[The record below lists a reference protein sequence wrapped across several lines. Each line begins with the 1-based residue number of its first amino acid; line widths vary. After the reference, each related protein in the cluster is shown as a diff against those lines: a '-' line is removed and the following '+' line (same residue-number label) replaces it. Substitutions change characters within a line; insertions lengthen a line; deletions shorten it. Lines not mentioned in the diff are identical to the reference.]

1 MTRVTAVPAAEAGF
15 RPILALRA
23 GHGRVLPL
31 LTAALALAIF
41 LFDTFS
47 PMKIAVAVLYAIVI
61 LMSVGFLDRRGVL
74 LAALGCGGLTVVGFL
89 VGLRH
94 TGFEAHLLRGIVSL
108 SSITIAT
115 LLAQRSQAA
124 TAVLRDSE
132 RRWRGIFQS
141 VGVAI
146 WEEDFARVHSLFEE
160 LARQGVAD
168 LRRRLEDDHRLVE
181 RCIALV
187 RTVDANDAAI
197 RLVGA
202 ADAAQAIA
210 ARQRIFL
217 PETVRTWRDLLIA
230 LAEGRPS
237 FTGEAVLQTLG
248 GERRSI
254 LLTATFPAD
263 GVRSAG
269 LLSAVDIT
277 ERTLAER
284 ALAEARAELAH
295 VSRIATLGEL
305 TTSIAHE
312 VKQPLAAIMTDAQ
325 ACLRWLDRPVPALD
339 EARACAGRIAGQ
351 ANRAD
356 YVVQRLRDLTRK
368 AEPERAPVDLEAVI
382 GEVVELMR
390 REIAD
395 HGVALHVRQGPG
407 LPPVLADRIQLQQVL
422 INLVINAV
430 QAMEASPR
438 RELMIETGAGPA
450 GEGLILVADSGIGL
464 GPEEMARLFT
474 PFRTTKPGGMGLGLS
489 ICRSIVEAHGGRI
502 RASRNADAGL
512 TFHVA
517 LPAAG
522 GAA

>member
-1 MTRVTAVPAAEAGF
+1 MPMTATAASGLRPGAALQAWV
-15 RPILALRA
+15 
-23 GHGRVLPL
+23 GHGRLLPL

-74 LAALGCGGLTVVGFL
+74 LVALGCGGLTVVGFL

-94 TGFEAHLLRGIVSL
+94 TGFEPHLLRGIVSL
-108 SSITIAT
+108 SAIAIAT
-115 LLAQRSQAA
+115 VLAQRSQAA
-124 TAVLRDSE
+124 TSVLRDSE

-146 WEEDFARVHSLFEE
+146 WEEDFTRVQSLFEE
-160 LARQGVAD
+160 LARQGAV
-168 LRRRLEDDHRLVE
+168 RRRLEDDHSLVE
-181 RCIALV
+181 RCIALM
-187 RTVDANDAAI
+187 RTVDANDAAV

-202 ADAAQAIA
+202 ADAAEAIA
-210 ARQRIFL
+210 GRPRIFL

-237 FTGEAVLQTLG
+237 FAGETVLQTIG
-248 GERRSI
+248 GERRSV
-254 LLTATFPAD
+254 LLTATFPAG
-263 GVRSAG
+263 GVRSTG
-269 LLSAVDIT
+269 LISAVDIT
-277 ERTLAER
+277 ERQ

-295 VSRIATLGEL
+295 VSRVVTLGEL
-305 TTSIAHE
+305 TASIAHE
-312 VKQPLAAIMTDAQ
+312 VKQPLAAIVTDAQ

-356 YVVQRLRDLTRK
+356 HVVQRLRDLTRK
-368 AEPERAPVDLEAVI
+368 AEPERLAVDANAVVDD
-382 GEVVELMR
+382 VVELMR

-395 HGVALHVRQGPG
+395 HGVALRTRLAPG
-407 LPPVLADRIQLQQVL
+407 LPPVAGDRIQLQQVL
-422 INLVINAV
+422 INLLVNAI
-430 QAMEASPR
+430 QAMAAAPR
-438 RELMIETGAGPA
+438 RELTIETSRGPA
-450 GEGLILVADSGIGL
+450 GEVVVEVEDSGIGL
-464 GPEEMARLFT
+464 TPEEMSRLFT

-512 TFHVA
+512 TLHIA
-517 LPAAG
+517 LPADRGRA
-522 GAA
+522 

>member
-1 MTRVTAVPAAEAGF
+1 MPMTATAASGAQPGT
-15 RPILALRA
+15 ALQA
-23 GHGRVLPL
+23 WVGHGRLLPL

-74 LAALGCGGLTVVGFL
+74 LVALGCGGLTVVGFL
-89 VGLRH
+89 VGLRQ

-108 SSITIAT
+108 SAIGIAT
-115 LLAQRSQAA
+115 VLAQRSQAA
-124 TAVLRDSE
+124 TSVLRDSE

-146 WEEDFARVHSLFEE
+146 WEEDVSRVQSLFAD
-160 LARQGVAD
+160 LGRQGA
-168 LRRRLEDDHRLVE
+168 LRRRLEEDHRLVE
-181 RCIALV
+181 RCIALM
-187 RTVDANDAAI
+187 RTVDANDAAA

-202 ADAAQAIA
+202 ADTAEAIA
-210 ARQRIFL
+210 ERPRIFL
-217 PETVRTWRDLLIA
+217 PETVHTWRDLLIA

-237 FTGEAVLQTLG
+237 FTGETVLQTIG
-248 GERRSI
+248 GERRSV

-263 GVRSAG
+263 GVRSTG
-269 LLSAVDIT
+269 LISAVDIT
-277 ERTLAER
+277 ERQ

-295 VSRIATLGEL
+295 VSRIVTLGEL

-325 ACLRWLDRPVPALD
+325 ACQRWLDRPVPALD

-351 ANRAD
+351 AKRAD
-356 YVVQRLRDLTRK
+356 HVVQRLRDLTRK
-368 AEPERAPVDLEAVI
+368 AEPERAAVDANAVVDD
-382 GEVVELMR
+382 VVELMR

-395 HGVALHVRQGPG
+395 HGVALQTRLAPG
-407 LPPVLADRIQLQQVL
+407 LPPVAGDRIQLQQVL
-422 INLVINAV
+422 INLVVNAV
-430 QAMEASPR
+430 QAMAAVPR
-438 RELMIETGAGPA
+438 RELTIETLGGPA
-450 GEGLILVADSGIGL
+450 GEVLIQVADSGIGL
-464 GPEEMARLFT
+464 IPEEMPRLFT

-512 TFHVA
+512 TLHIS
-517 LPAAG
+517 LPADR

>member
-1 MTRVTAVPAAEAGF
+1 MTAASSAAGAAP
-15 RPILALRA
+15 RPWP
-23 GHGRVLPL
+23 GQGRVLPL
-31 LTAALALAIF
+31 LAAALALAIF

-74 LAALGCGGLTVVGFL
+74 LTALGCGGLTVVGFL

-108 SSITIAT
+108 SSIVIAT
-115 LLAQRSQAA
+115 VLAQRSQAA
-124 TAVLRDSE
+124 TTVLRDSE

-146 WEEDFARVHSLFEE
+146 WEEDFTRVQRLFED
-160 LARQGVAD
+160 LARQGVPD

-187 RTVDANDAAI
+187 RIVDANDAAV

-202 ADAAQAIA
+202 ADAADAIA
-210 ARQRIFL
+210 GRARIFL
-217 PETVRTWRDLLIA
+217 PETVRSWRDLLIA

-237 FTGEAVLQTLG
+237 FAGETVLQTLG
-248 GERRSI
+248 GERRAV

-263 GVRSAG
+263 GVRSTA

-277 ERTLAER
+277 ERQ

-295 VSRIATLGEL
+295 VSRVVTLGEL
-305 TTSIAHE
+305 TASIAHE
-312 VKQPLAAIMTDAQ
+312 VKQPLAAIVTDAQ

-351 ANRAD
+351 AHRAD
-356 YVVQRLRDLTRK
+356 QVVQRLRDLTRK
-368 AEPERAPVDLEAVI
+368 AEPERAAVDLDAVI
-382 GEVVELMR
+382 GEAVELMR
-390 REIAD
+390 QEIAD
-395 HGVALHVRQGPG
+395 QGVALHMRLAPG
-407 LPPVLADRIQLQQVL
+407 LPPVSGDRIQLQQVL
-422 INLVINAV
+422 INLMVNAV
-430 QAMEASPR
+430 QAMAATPR
-438 RELMIETGAGPA
+438 RELAIETREGEA
-450 GEGLILVADSGIGL
+450 GELLVLVEDSGVGL
-464 GPEEMARLFT
+464 TAEELPRLFT

-502 RASRNADAGL
+502 RASRNAGAGL
-512 TFHVA
+512 TLHVA
-517 LPAAG
+517 LPTANRWASDRRIG
-522 GAA
+522 

>member
-1 MTRVTAVPAAEAGF
+1 MPMTVTPTAASGVRPGVALLAWAG
-15 RPILALRA
+15 RDRL
-23 GHGRVLPL
+23 LPL

-74 LAALGCGGLTVVGFL
+74 LVALGCGGLTVVGFL

-108 SSITIAT
+108 SAIAIAT
-115 LLAQRSQAA
+115 VLAQRGQAA
-124 TAVLRDSE
+124 TTVLRDSE

-146 WEEDFARVHSLFEE
+146 WEEDFTRVHRLFED
-160 LARQGVAD
+160 LARRGAPD

-181 RCIALV
+181 RCIALM
-187 RTVDANDAAI
+187 RTVHANDAAV

-202 ADAAQAIA
+202 ADAAEAIA
-210 ARQRIFL
+210 GRPRIFL

-237 FTGEAVLQTLG
+237 FAGETVLQTIG
-248 GERRSI
+248 GERRSV

-263 GVRSAG
+263 GVRSSV

-277 ERTLAER
+277 ERQ

-295 VSRIATLGEL
+295 VSRIVTLGEL

-312 VKQPLAAIMTDAQ
+312 VKQPLAAIVTDAQ

-356 YVVQRLRDLTRK
+356 HVVQRLRDLTRK
-368 AEPERAPVDLEAVI
+368 AEPERLAVDANAIVDD
-382 GEVVELMR
+382 VVELMR

-395 HGVALHVRQGPG
+395 HGVALRTRLAPG
-407 LPPVLADRIQLQQVL
+407 LPQVAGDRIQLQQVL
-422 INLVINAV
+422 INLVVNAI
-430 QAMEASPR
+430 QAMAPAPR
-438 RELMIETGAGPA
+438 RELTIETLGGPT
-450 GEGLILVADSGIGL
+450 GEVVILIADSGVGL
-464 GPEEMARLFT
+464 EPEAMAGLFT

-502 RASRNADAGL
+502 WASRNADAGL

-517 LPAAG
+517 LPADRRQA
-522 GAA
+522 

>member
-1 MTRVTAVPAAEAGF
+1 MTATAASGV
-15 RPILALRA
+15 RPGTALRA
-23 GHGRVLPL
+23 WVGHGRLLPL

-74 LAALGCGGLTVVGFL
+74 LVALGCGGLTVVGFL

-94 TGFEAHLLRGIVSL
+94 TGFEPHLLRGIVSL
-108 SSITIAT
+108 SAIAIAT

-124 TAVLRDSE
+124 TEVLRDSE

-146 WEEDFARVHSLFEE
+146 WEEDFTRVQGLFQD
-160 LARQGVAD
+160 LARQGD
-168 LRRRLEDDHRLVE
+168 LRRRLEDDNRLVE
-181 RCIALV
+181 RCIALM
-187 RTVDANDAAI
+187 RTVGANDAAA

-202 ADAAQAIA
+202 ADAADAIA
-210 ARQRIFL
+210 GRPRIFL

-237 FTGEAVLQTLG
+237 FAGETVLQTIG
-248 GERRSI
+248 GERRSV

-263 GVRSAG
+263 GVRSTG
-269 LLSAVDIT
+269 LISAVDIT
-277 ERTLAER
+277 ERQ

-295 VSRIATLGEL
+295 VSRIVTLGEL
-305 TTSIAHE
+305 TASIAHE

-325 ACLRWLDRPVPALD
+325 ACQRWLDRPAPALD

-356 YVVQRLRDLTRK
+356 HVVQRLRDLTRK
-368 AEPERAPVDLEAVI
+368 AEPERVAVDANAVVDD
-382 GEVVELMR
+382 VVELMR

-395 HGVALHVRQGPG
+395 HGVALRTRLAPG
-407 LPPVLADRIQLQQVL
+407 LPSVAADRIQLQQVL
-422 INLVINAV
+422 INLVVNAV
-430 QAMEASPR
+430 QAMAAVPR
-438 RELMIETGAGPA
+438 RELAIETLDGPA
-450 GEGLILVADSGIGL
+450 GEVLIQVADSGIGL
-464 GPEEMARLFT
+464 IPEEMSRLFT

-512 TFHVA
+512 TLHIA
-517 LPAAG
+517 LPADR

>member
-1 MTRVTAVPAAEAGF
+1 MTAVPTAGLRSGFAA
-15 RPILALRA
+15 RA
-23 GHGRVLPL
+23 WTGRERLMPL

-74 LAALGCGGLTVVGFL
+74 LVALGCGGLTVVGFL

-108 SSITIAT
+108 SAIAIAT
-115 LLAQRSQAA
+115 ALAQRSQAA

-146 WEEDFARVHSLFEE
+146 WEEDFTQVRRLFDD
-160 LARQGVAD
+160 LARQGVTD
-168 LRRRLEDDHRLVE
+168 LPRRLEEDPDLVE
-181 RCIALV
+181 RCIALMQ
-187 RTVDANDAAI
+187 TVDVNEAAI

-202 ADAAQAIA
+202 AGAAQAISE
-210 ARQRIFL
+210 RWRVLL

-237 FTGEAVLQTLG
+237 FAGETVLRTIA

-254 LLTATFPAD
+254 LIAATFPAD
-263 GVRSAG
+263 GARPTG

-277 ERTLAER
+277 ERNRAER
-284 ALAEARAELAH
+284 ALAETRAELAH
-295 VSRIATLGEL
+295 VSRIVTLGEL
-305 TTSIAHE
+305 TASIAHE
-312 VKQPLAAIMTDAQ
+312 VKQPLAAIVTDGQ
-325 ACLRWLDRPVPALD
+325 ACLRWLDRPVPDLG
-339 EARACAGRIAGQ
+339 EARACAGRIVGE

-356 YVVQRLRDLTRK
+356 HVVQRLRNLTRK
-368 AEPERAPVDLEAVI
+368 AAPERAAVDLNAVVD
-382 GEVVELMR
+382 EVVELMR

-395 HGVALHVRQGPG
+395 HRVTLHTRLAPG
-407 LPPVLADRIQLQQVL
+407 LPPVPADRIQLQQVL
-422 INLVINAV
+422 INLVVNAI
-430 QAMEASPR
+430 QAMAETPR
-438 RELMIETGAGPA
+438 RDLTIETRTDSAR
-450 GEGLILVADSGIGL
+450 EVLVLVGDSGIGL
-464 GPEEMARLFT
+464 EPEAMEHLFT

-502 RASRNADAGL
+502 WASRNAEAGV

-522 GAA
+522 REA

>member
-1 MTRVTAVPAAEAGF
+1 MTAIPAEGTGGRAAF
-15 RPILALRA
+15 APRARP
-23 GHGRVLPL
+23 GHGRLLPL

-61 LMSVGFLDRRGVL
+61 LMSVGFLDRRGIL
-74 LAALGCGGLTVVGFL
+74 LVALACGGLTVVGFL
-89 VGLRH
+89 VGLRQ

-108 SSITIAT
+108 SSIAIAT
-115 LLAQRSQAA
+115 ALARRSQAA

-146 WEEDFARVHSLFEE
+146 WEEDFTRIHGLFED
-160 LARQGVAD
+160 LSRQSVPD

-181 RCIALV
+181 RCIALM
-187 RTVDANDAAI
+187 RTVGANDAAV

-202 ADAAQAIA
+202 ADAAEAIA
-210 ARQRIFL
+210 MRQHIFL

-237 FTGEAVLQTLG
+237 FTGETVLRTIG
-248 GERRSI
+248 GERRSV
-254 LLTATFPAD
+254 LVTATFPVD
-263 GVRSAG
+263 GVRSTG
-269 LLSAVDIT
+269 LLSVVDIT
-277 ERTLAER
+277 ERSRAER

-339 EARACAGRIAGQ
+339 EARACAGRITGQ
-351 ANRAD
+351 ASRAD
-356 YVVQRLRDLTRK
+356 HVVQRLRDLTRK
-368 AEPERAPVDLEAVI
+368 AAPERVAADLDTVVD
-382 GEVVELMR
+382 EVVELMR

-395 HGVALHVRQGPG
+395 HGVALHLRPGPG
-407 LPPVLADRIQLQQVL
+407 VPPVLADRIQLQQVL
-422 INLVINAV
+422 INLVVNAV
-430 QAMEASPR
+430 QAMETAPR
-438 RELMIETGAGPA
+438 RELAIETGVGPA

-464 GPEEMARLFT
+464 EPEEMARLFT

-502 RASRNADAGL
+502 WASRNADAGL

-522 GAA
+522 RAA

>member
-1 MTRVTAVPAAEAGF
+1 MPMTATSIAASRGRPSIALQAWAG
-15 RPILALRA
+15 RERL
-23 GHGRVLPL
+23 LPL

-74 LAALGCGGLTVVGFL
+74 LVALGCGGLTVIGFL
-89 VGLRH
+89 VGLRP
-94 TGFEAHLLRGIVSL
+94 TGFEPHLLRGIVSL
-108 SSITIAT
+108 SAILIAT
-115 LLAQRSQAA
+115 VLAQRSQAA

-146 WEEDFARVHSLFEE
+146 WEEDFTQVQSLFED
-160 LARQGVAD
+160 LARQGT

-187 RTVDANDAAI
+187 RIVDANDAAV

-202 ADAAQAIA
+202 ADTAHAIA
-210 ARQRIFL
+210 RRQQIFL

-237 FTGEAVLQTLG
+237 FAGETVLQTIG
-248 GERRSI
+248 GERRSV

-263 GVRSAG
+263 GVRSTG

-277 ERTLAER
+277 ERQ

-295 VSRIATLGEL
+295 VSRVVTLGEL
-305 TTSIAHE
+305 TASIAHE
-312 VKQPLAAIMTDAQ
+312 VKQPLAAIVTDAQ
-325 ACLRWLDRPVPALD
+325 ACQRWLDRPVPALD

-356 YVVQRLRDLTRK
+356 HVVQRLRDLTRK
-368 AEPERAPVDLEAVI
+368 AEPERVAVDPNIVVD
-382 GEVVELMR
+382 EVVELMQH
-390 REIAD
+390 EIAD
-395 HGVALHVRQGPG
+395 HGVALRTRLAPG
-407 LPPVLADRIQLQQVL
+407 LPPVAGDRIQLQQVL
-422 INLVINAV
+422 INLVVNAI
-430 QAMEASPR
+430 QAMATAPR
-438 RELMIETGAGPA
+438 RELTIETSMGPA
-450 GEGLILVADSGIGL
+450 GEVVVEVQDSGIGL
-464 GPEEMARLFT
+464 TLEEMPRLFT

-512 TFHVA
+512 TLHIA
-517 LPAAG
+517 LPVDRGRA
-522 GAA
+522 

>member
-1 MTRVTAVPAAEAGF
+1 MTATAASGG
-15 RPILALRA
+15 RPGTALQA
-23 GHGRVLPL
+23 WVGHGRPLPL

-74 LAALGCGGLTVVGFL
+74 LVALGCGGLTVVGFL

-94 TGFEAHLLRGIVSL
+94 TGFEPHLLRGIVSL
-108 SSITIAT
+108 SAIAIAT
-115 LLAQRSQAA
+115 VLAQRSQAA
-124 TAVLRDSE
+124 TSVLRDSE

-146 WEEDFARVHSLFEE
+146 WEEDFTRVQSLFGE
-160 LARQGVAD
+160 LAREGV
-168 LRRRLEDDHRLVE
+168 LRRRLEEDRRLVE
-181 RCIALV
+181 RCIALM
-187 RTVDANDAAI
+187 RTVDANDAAA

-202 ADAAQAIA
+202 ADAAEAIA
-210 ARQRIFL
+210 GRPRIFL
-217 PETVRTWRDLLIA
+217 PETVHTWRELLIA
-230 LAEGRPS
+230 LAEGRAS
-237 FTGEAVLQTLG
+237 FAGETVLQTIG
-248 GERRSI
+248 GERRSV

-263 GVRSAG
+263 GVRSTG
-269 LLSAVDIT
+269 LISAVDIT
-277 ERTLAER
+277 ERQ

-295 VSRIATLGEL
+295 VSRIVTLGEL

-325 ACLRWLDRPVPALD
+325 ACQRWLDRPVPALD

-356 YVVQRLRDLTRK
+356 HVVQRLRDLTRK
-368 AEPERAPVDLEAVI
+368 AEPERAAVDANAVVDD
-382 GEVVELMR
+382 VVELMR

-395 HGVALHVRQGPG
+395 HGVALRTRLAPG
-407 LPPVLADRIQLQQVL
+407 LPPVAGDRIQLQQVL
-422 INLVINAV
+422 INLVVNAL
-430 QAMEASPR
+430 QAMATVSR
-438 RELMIETGAGPA
+438 RELTVETLGGPA
-450 GEGLILVADSGIGL
+450 GEVLIQVADSGVGL
-464 GPEEMARLFT
+464 EPEAMPRLFT

-512 TFHVA
+512 TLHIT
-517 LPAAG
+517 LPSDRVRA
-522 GAA
+522 

>member
-1 MTRVTAVPAAEAGF
+1 MPMTAAAASGGRPGTALQAW
-15 RPILALRA
+15 A
-23 GHGRVLPL
+23 GHGRLLPL
-31 LTAALALAIF
+31 LTAALAFAIF

-61 LMSVGFLDRRGVL
+61 LMSVGFLHRRGVL
-74 LAALGCGGLTVVGFL
+74 LVALGCGGLTVVGFL
-89 VGLRH
+89 VGLRQ

-108 SSITIAT
+108 SAIGIAT
-115 LLAQRSQAA
+115 VLAQRSQAA
-124 TAVLRDSE
+124 TSVLRDSE

-146 WEEDFARVHSLFEE
+146 WEEDFTRVQGLFAD
-160 LARQGVAD
+160 LARHGA
-168 LRRRLEDDHRLVE
+168 LRRRLEQDHRLVE
-181 RCIALV
+181 RCIALM
-187 RTVDANDAAI
+187 RTVDANDAAV

-202 ADAAQAIA
+202 ADAAEAIA
-210 ARQRIFL
+210 GRPRIFL
-217 PETVRTWRDLLIA
+217 PETVRSWRDLLIA

-237 FTGEAVLQTLG
+237 FAGETVLQTIG
-248 GERRSI
+248 GERRSV

-263 GVRSAG
+263 GVRSTG
-269 LLSAVDIT
+269 LISAVDIT
-277 ERTLAER
+277 ERQ

-295 VSRIATLGEL
+295 VSRIVTLGEL

-312 VKQPLAAIMTDAQ
+312 VKQPLAAIVTDAQ

-356 YVVQRLRDLTRK
+356 HVVQRLRDLTRK
-368 AEPERAPVDLEAVI
+368 AEPERVAVDANAVVDD
-382 GEVVELMR
+382 VVELMR

-395 HGVALHVRQGPG
+395 HGVTLRVRLAPG
-407 LPPVLADRIQLQQVL
+407 LPPVAGDRIQLQQVL
-422 INLVINAV
+422 INLVVNAL
-430 QAMEASPR
+430 QAMVAAPR
-438 RELMIETGAGPA
+438 RDLTIETLGGP
-450 GEGLILVADSGIGL
+450 EVQILVADSGIGL
-464 GPEEMARLFT
+464 EPEEMPRLFT

-512 TFHVA
+512 TLHIA
-517 LPAAG
+517 LPADRGRA
-522 GAA
+522 

>member
-1 MTRVTAVPAAEAGF
+1 MPMTATAASGG
-15 RPILALRA
+15 RPGTALQA
-23 GHGRVLPL
+23 WVGHGRPLPL

-74 LAALGCGGLTVVGFL
+74 LVALGCGGLTVVGFL

-94 TGFEAHLLRGIVSL
+94 TGFEPHLLRGIVSL
-108 SSITIAT
+108 SAIAIAT
-115 LLAQRSQAA
+115 VLAQRSQAA
-124 TAVLRDSE
+124 TSVLRDSE

-146 WEEDFARVHSLFEE
+146 WEEDFTRVQSLFGE
-160 LARQGVAD
+160 LAREGV
-168 LRRRLEDDHRLVE
+168 LRRRLEEDRRLVE
-181 RCIALV
+181 RCIALM
-187 RTVDANDAAI
+187 RTVDANDAAA

-202 ADAAQAIA
+202 ADAAEAIA
-210 ARQRIFL
+210 GRPRIFL
-217 PETVRTWRDLLIA
+217 PETVHTWRELLIA
-230 LAEGRPS
+230 LAEGRAS
-237 FTGEAVLQTLG
+237 FAGETVLQTIG
-248 GERRSI
+248 GERRSV

-263 GVRSAG
+263 GVRSTG
-269 LLSAVDIT
+269 LISAVDIT
-277 ERTLAER
+277 ERQ

-295 VSRIATLGEL
+295 VSRIVTLGEL

-325 ACLRWLDRPVPALD
+325 ACQRWLDRPVPALD

-356 YVVQRLRDLTRK
+356 HVVQRLRDLTRK
-368 AEPERAPVDLEAVI
+368 AEPERAAVDANAVVDD
-382 GEVVELMR
+382 VVELMR

-395 HGVALHVRQGPG
+395 HGVALRTRLAPG
-407 LPPVLADRIQLQQVL
+407 LPPGAGDRIQLQQVL
-422 INLVINAV
+422 INLVVNAL
-430 QAMEASPR
+430 QAMATVPR
-438 RELMIETGAGPA
+438 RELTVETLGGPA
-450 GEGLILVADSGIGL
+450 GEVLIQVADSGVGL
-464 GPEEMARLFT
+464 EPEAMPRLFT

-512 TFHVA
+512 TLHIT
-517 LPAAG
+517 LPSDRVRA
-522 GAA
+522 

>member
-1 MTRVTAVPAAEAGF
+1 MPMTATPTAGAGLH
-15 RPILALRA
+15 PGTLRA
-23 GHGRVLPL
+23 WVGRDRLLPL

-74 LAALGCGGLTVVGFL
+74 LVALGCGGLTVIGFL

-94 TGFEAHLLRGIVSL
+94 TGFEPHLLRGIVSL
-108 SSITIAT
+108 SAIGIAT
-115 LLAQRSQAA
+115 VLAQRGQA
-124 TAVLRDSE
+124 TTEVLRDSE
-132 RRWRGIFQS
+132 RRWRGIFHS

-146 WEEDFARVHSLFEE
+146 WEEDFTRVHRLFED
-160 LARQGVAD
+160 LTRQGVPD

-181 RCIALV
+181 RCIGLV
-187 RTVDANDAAI
+187 RIVDANDAAV

-210 ARQRIFL
+210 GRGRIFL

-237 FTGEAVLQTLG
+237 FAGETVLQTIA
-248 GERRSI
+248 GERRSV

-263 GVRSAG
+263 GVRSTG
-269 LLSAVDIT
+269 LISAVDIT
-277 ERTLAER
+277 ERQ

-295 VSRIATLGEL
+295 VSRVVTLGEL
-305 TTSIAHE
+305 TASIAHE
-312 VKQPLAAIMTDAQ
+312 VKQPLAAIVTDAQ

-356 YVVQRLRDLTRK
+356 HVVQRLRDLTRK
-368 AEPERAPVDLEAVI
+368 AEPERVAVDPNAVVD
-382 GEVVELMR
+382 EVVELMR
-390 REIAD
+390 HEIAD
-395 HGVALHVRQGPG
+395 NGVALRTRLAPG
-407 LPPVLADRIQLQQVL
+407 LPPVAGDRIQLQQVL
-422 INLVINAV
+422 INLVVNAI
-430 QAMEASPR
+430 QAMAMVPR
-438 RELMIETGAGPA
+438 RELTIATSMGPA
-450 GEGLILVADSGIGL
+450 GEVMVEVQDSGIGL
-464 GPEEMARLFT
+464 TLEEMPRLFT

-512 TFHVA
+512 TLHIA
-517 LPAAG
+517 LPADRGRA
-522 GAA
+522 

>member
-1 MTRVTAVPAAEAGF
+1 MTAVPTADAGL
-15 RPILALRA
+15 RPGRALRA
-23 GHGRVLPL
+23 WPGHGRLLPL

-74 LAALGCGGLTVVGFL
+74 LAALGCSGLTVVGFL

-94 TGFEAHLLRGIVSL
+94 IGFEAHLLRGVVSL
-108 SSITIAT
+108 SSIAIAT
-115 LLAQRSQAA
+115 ALAQRSQAA
-124 TAVLRDSE
+124 TTVLCDSE

-146 WEEDFARVHSLFEE
+146 WEEDFTRIHRLFED
-160 LARQGVAD
+160 LARQGVPD

-181 RCIALV
+181 RCIGLMRA
-187 RTVDANDAAI
+187 VDVNDAAT

-202 ADAAQAIA
+202 ADAAEAIA
-210 ARQRIFL
+210 GRQQIFL

-237 FTGEAVLQTLG
+237 FAGETVLQTIG
-248 GERRSI
+248 GERRSV
-254 LLTATFPAD
+254 LVTATFPAD
-263 GVRSAG
+263 GVRSTG

-277 ERTLAER
+277 ERQ

-295 VSRIATLGEL
+295 VSRVATLGEL
-305 TTSIAHE
+305 TASIAHE
-312 VKQPLAAIMTDAQ
+312 VKQPLAAIVTDAQ

-356 YVVQRLRDLTRK
+356 HVVQRLRDLTRK
-368 AEPERAPVDLEAVI
+368 AEPERAAVDLEAVI

-395 HGVALHVRQGPG
+395 HGVTLQTRLAPG
-407 LPPVLADRIQLQQVL
+407 LPSVAADRIQLQQVL
-422 INLVINAV
+422 INLVVNAV
-430 QAMEASPR
+430 QAMAATAR
-438 RELMIETGAGPA
+438 RELTIEARDGP
-450 GEGLILVADSGIGL
+450 EVVVLVGDTGIGL
-464 GPEEMARLFT
+464 AAEELPRLFT

-489 ICRSIVEAHGGRI
+489 ICRSIVESHGGRI
-502 RASRNADAGL
+502 WASRNASEGL

-517 LPAAG
+517 LPADRE
-522 GAA
+522 AA